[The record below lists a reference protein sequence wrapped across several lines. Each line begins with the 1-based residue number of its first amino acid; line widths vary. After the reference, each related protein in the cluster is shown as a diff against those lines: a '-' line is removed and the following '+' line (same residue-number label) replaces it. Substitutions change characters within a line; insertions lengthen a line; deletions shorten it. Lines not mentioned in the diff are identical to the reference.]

1 MAARYRLHTDRAQT
15 SPDRLFLE
23 AMMKQFVTA
32 GTLAVALAVGGTALA
47 QQPPPPPPA
56 KAPATAKPADQAE
69 KPAVK
74 PRPKRST
81 MSAADKDAAA
91 HTAPKQQPGTAPD
104 PSAPDGAMVLG
115 TVRLPKGV
123 KADGK
128 DLPAGSY
135 QVRLTPEE
143 AKPDAKGSTEK
154 LERWVEFLKGGKV
167 VGREV
172 VSIVP
177 AAEAKLVQKDTPP
190 PSGGSKV
197 ETLKG
202 GDYVRVWINKGGNYY
217 LVHLPNA

>member
-1 MAARYRLHTDRAQT
+1 
-15 SPDRLFLE
+15 
-23 AMMKQFVTA
+23 MKQFVIA
-32 GTLAVALAVGGTALA
+32 GALVGALACGATAFA
-47 QQPPPPPPA
+47 RAEKQPPPPPP
-56 KAPATAKPADQAE
+56 KPTAGQAQTGTAE
-69 KPAVK
+69 KPATR
-74 PRPKRST
+74 RPARKASDNQ
-81 MSAADKDAAA
+81 AAS
-91 HTAPKQQPGTAPD
+91 HTAPKDQPNTAEE
-104 PSAPDGAMVLG
+104 PSAPGAMLLG

-128 DLPAGSY
+128 DLAAGTY
-135 QVRLTPEE
+135 QVRLTADE

-154 LERWVEFLKGGKV
+154 LERWVEFLKGKNV
-167 VGREV
+167 VAREV

-217 LVHLPNA
+217 LVHLAS

>member
-1 MAARYRLHTDRAQT
+1 
-15 SPDRLFLE
+15 
-23 AMMKQFVTA
+23 MKQFVTA

-47 QQPPPPPPA
+47 QQPPPAPA
-56 KAPATAKPADQAE
+56 KTPAAAKPADQAE
-69 KPAVK
+69 KPAPK
-74 PRPKRST
+74 PRAKRTAMST
-81 MSAADKDAAA
+81 ADKEAAA
-91 HTAPKQQPGTAPD
+91 HTAPKAQPATAPD
-104 PSAPDGAMVLG
+104 PPAPDGTLALG

-128 DLPAGSY
+128 DLPAGTY

-154 LERWVEFLKGGKV
+154 LERWVEFVKGGKV

-190 PSGGSKV
+190 PANGSKV

-217 LVHLPNA
+217 LLHLANG

>member
-1 MAARYRLHTDRAQT
+1 
-15 SPDRLFLE
+15 
-23 AMMKQFVTA
+23 MKQFVTA
-32 GTLAVALAVGGTALA
+32 GTLAVVLAVGGTALA
-47 QQPPPPPPA
+47 QQPPPAPA
-56 KAPATAKPADQAE
+56 KTPAAAKPADQAE
-69 KPAVK
+69 KPA
-74 PRPKRST
+74 PKHRAKHT
-81 MSAADKDAAA
+81 ATNNADKEAAA
-91 HTAPKQQPGTAPD
+91 HTAPKAQPGTAPEAA
-104 PSAPDGAMVLG
+104 APDGTLALG

-128 DLPAGSY
+128 DLPAGTY

-154 LERWVEFLKGGKV
+154 LERWVEFVKGGKV

-190 PSGGSKV
+190 PANGSKV

-202 GDYVRVWINKGGNYY
+202 GDYVRIWINKGGNYY
-217 LVHLPNA
+217 LLHMANG

>member
-1 MAARYRLHTDRAQT
+1 
-15 SPDRLFLE
+15 
-23 AMMKQFVTA
+23 MKQFVTA

-47 QQPPPPPPA
+47 QQPPSPPA
-56 KAPATAKPADQAE
+56 KTPAAAKPADQAE
-69 KPAVK
+69 KPAPK
-74 PRPKRST
+74 PRAKRT
-81 MSAADKDAAA
+81 AMNTADKEAAA
-91 HTAPKQQPGTAPD
+91 HTAPKAQPATAPD
-104 PSAPDGAMVLG
+104 PPAPDGSLALG

-128 DLPAGSY
+128 DLPAGTY

-154 LERWVEFLKGGKV
+154 LERWVEFVKGGKV

-190 PSGGSKV
+190 PANGSKV

-217 LVHLPNA
+217 LLHLANG